1 MKRKYI
7 DNLKLDIIASF
18 EDKEQEWFT
27 CFIQKQA
34 LKSEKT
40 LINYIK
46 TQLDYPN
53 DLVKLS
59 LCWGCNEKIITQY
72 NVIKESIN
80 KNAKYYFENGEL
92 L

>member
-1 MKRKYI
+1 MKTKYI
-7 DNLKLDIIASF
+7 DNLELDIIASF
-18 EDKEQEWFT
+18 EKEDQEWFT

-34 LKSEKT
+34 LESEYT
-40 LINYIK
+40 LISYIK
-46 TQLDYPN
+46 TQLGYPT

-59 LCWGCNEKIITQY
+59 LCWKCDEKIVTQY
-72 NVIKESIN
+72 NVIKESIK